1 MQFRKIIAVVVMAA
15 LLTGCTDSSAAIP
28 TPTATATATATPA
41 ATATPL
47 LTPSPTP
54 VPTTPAEP
62 TPEPY
67 FTSEEQV
74 TVDEEAGYWAYS
86 SPTLWVEINR
96 IYDEELTVTYF
107 VAEVRCKPGELVRGG
122 LSRPGSTTGKNVD
135 LYKIMRSY
143 SAVVAIDGDFLADN
157 LDDDPKGVI
166 IRDGLVSV
174 DDDESTT
181 LAFMP
186 DGTMRI
192 FAAGEVTADDLLAQ
206 GVTNSFSFGPV
217 LINNGVIQDRLDT
230 HHLRKKNPR
239 AAVGMIEANHFLLVV
254 VQGRLPE
261 PTNGMTLTELAELF
275 ASYGCEVAYN
285 LDGGA
290 SATMGFMGE
299 HISEYGGSLTGQ
311 RPVADA
317 LMFGTSELVPAE

>member
-1 MQFRKIIAVVVMAA
+1 MQLRKMFAVAVAIV
-15 LLTGCTDSSAAIP
+15 LLAGCADSSTTVL
-28 TPTATATATATPA
+28 TPTATPA
-41 ATATPL
+41 ATAVATATPAP
-47 LTPSPTP
+47 TPSPTP
-54 VPTTPAEP
+54 VPTTPPEP

-67 FTSEEQV
+67 FTEDEQV
-74 TVDEEAGYWAYS
+74 TADAEAGYWAYS

-96 IYDEELTVTYF
+96 IYDEELSVTYF
-107 VAEVRCKPGELVRGG
+107 AAEVRCKPGELVRGG
-122 LSRPGSTTGKNVD
+122 LSKPGSTTGKNVD
-135 LYKIMRSY
+135 LYRIMRSY

-157 LDDDPKGVI
+157 VEDDPKGVI

-174 DDDESTT
+174 DDDKNST

-186 DGTMRI
+186 DGTMRV

-217 LINNGVIQDRLDT
+217 LINNGVVTEGLDK
-230 HHLRKKNPR
+230 HYLRKKNPR

-254 VQGRLPE
+254 VQGRDPE
-261 PTNGMTLTELAELF
+261 PTHGMTLTELADVF
-275 ASYGCEVAYN
+275 ASWNCEVAYN

-290 SATMGFMGE
+290 SATMGFMGD
-299 HISEYGGSLTGQ
+299 HISIYQGSLTGQ

-317 LMFGTSELVPAE
+317 LMFGTSELVPES